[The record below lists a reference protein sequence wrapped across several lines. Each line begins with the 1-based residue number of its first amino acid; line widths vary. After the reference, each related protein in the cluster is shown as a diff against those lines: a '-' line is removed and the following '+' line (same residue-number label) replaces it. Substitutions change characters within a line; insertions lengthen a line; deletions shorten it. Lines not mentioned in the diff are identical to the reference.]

1 MIVGKIARAVLKLI
15 LPDVTEHLLKV
26 FKMDKLLNY
35 MELPNEAD
43 RGVLKLQDELN
54 MVKAELKNIAKIA
67 HPPKDLLSKEEL
79 DDIKSVIKKVKN
91 MRKFKIG

>member
-15 LPDVTEHLLKV
+15 LPDVTEHLMRV
-26 FKMDKLLNY
+26 FKMDKLVSY

-54 MVKAELKNIAKIA
+54 MVKAELKGLNA
-67 HPPKDLLSKEEL
+67 LKEE
-79 DDIKSVIKKVKN
+79 IKSMSKIINKLKNKKI
-91 MRKFKIG
+91 FKSLG

>member
-15 LPDVTEHLLKV
+15 LPDVTEHLMRV
-26 FKMDKLLNY
+26 FKMDKLVSY

-54 MVKAELKNIAKIA
+54 MVKAELKGLNA
-67 HPPKDLLSKEEL
+67 LKEE
-79 DDIKSVIKKVKN
+79 IKSMSKILNKLKNKKI
-91 MRKFKIG
+91 FKSLG